1 MGIVRYIRSLEV
13 TQEPTPGWL
22 PPGAAEPR
30 PIRFVVDLDID
41 EAHPGIF
48 FLISHTSRTEAGGA
62 VVESWGDTVHDSLEA
77 AFHQAEFWFGVK
89 PHDWR
94 EGDPGDR

>member
-1 MGIVRYIRSLEV
+1 MGIVRYIRSVEA

-30 PIRFVVDLDID
+30 PTGALVDLDIVEED
-41 EAHPGIF
+41 PGIF
-48 FLISHTSRTEAGGA
+48 FLISHTRRTEAGGA

-77 AFHQAEFWFGVK
+77 AFHQAEFWWGIK
-89 PHDWR
+89 PEDWS
-94 EGDPGDR
+94 EGFPGDR